1 MNFQEN
7 VALCAASCP
16 SLVSLENES
25 QVDDDDDD
33 EEDDDEEDEEAEYD
47 NLEDD
52 RSLSSACSAGGVE
65 PGDDDPWT
73 DGATAVPAWRRLL
86 HALSKV
92 RK

>member
-33 EEDDDEEDEEAEYD
+33 EEDEEAEYD

-52 RSLSSACSAGGVE
+52 RSLSSACSAGGVG